1 MKNALW
7 GLALLAACSG
17 GADGAKSEGKILVT
31 ATTGMVADLA
41 RVVGGDDVV
50 VRALMGPGV
59 DPHLYKASAQ
69 DLDRLREAD
78 LILYSGLNL
87 EGKMA
92 DVFVS
97 MARRGKTVV
106 AVTETIPEERRL
118 EPPELEGHYDPHVW
132 FDVSLWAEAVAPVAE
147 ALSQKDPSKSALFR
161 DRAAAYRAELLKLH
175 EEVKAAIATVPK
187 ERRLL
192 VTSHDAFRYFGR
204 AYDIE
209 VTGLQGISTVTEA
222 GVADVQRVVDLVTS
236 RKVKAVFIE
245 TSVNPKAVEAVRA
258 AAKRQG
264 HEVAEGGTLY
274 SDAMGDRP
282 PEDTYVGMVR
292 ANVNTIVGALR

>member
-1 MKNALW
+1 MKPALFCI
-7 GLALLAACSG
+7 LLLAACG
-17 GADGAKSEGKILVT
+17 GPADRPAGGKLLVT

-41 RVVGGDDVV
+41 RVIGGDDVV
-50 VRALMGPGV
+50 VEALMGPGV

-69 DLDRLREAD
+69 DLDRLRAAD
-78 LILYSGLNL
+78 VILCSGLNL
-87 EGKMA
+87 EGKMG
-92 DVFVS
+92 DVFLS

-106 AVTETIPEERRL
+106 AVTETIPEEKRL

-132 FDVSLWAEAVAPVAE
+132 FDVALWAETTGPVAE
-147 ALSQKDPSKSALFR
+147 ALAEKDASKAALFR
-161 DRAAAYRAELLKLH
+161 ERAARYRTELLSLH
-175 EEVKAAIATVPK
+175 DEVRRRIAEIPK

-222 GVADVQRVVDLVTS
+222 GVADVQRVVDLVTE
-236 RKVKAVFIE
+236 RGIKAVFIE
-245 TSVNPKAVEAVRA
+245 TSVNPKAIEAVRA
-258 AAKRQG
+258 AAKRKG

-274 SDAMGDRP
+274 SDAMGDKP

-292 ANVNTIVGALR
+292 ANVKTIVEALR